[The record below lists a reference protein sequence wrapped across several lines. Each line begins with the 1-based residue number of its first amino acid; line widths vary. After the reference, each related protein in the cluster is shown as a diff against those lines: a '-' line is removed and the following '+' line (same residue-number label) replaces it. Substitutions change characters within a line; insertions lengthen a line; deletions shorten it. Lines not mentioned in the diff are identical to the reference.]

1 MIEVGEQAPAFNM
14 SNQDGANISLDGFSG
29 QYVLLW
35 WYPKADTPGWT
46 IEGNGFRDRIQS
58 FNDKNCV
65 VLGVSFDSPAENKA
79 FKEKFKFSYD
89 LLSDVDKMASIKFG
103 AAELSSS
110 NASRVSVLI
119 GPDGKVVKVYD
130 KVTPA
135 EHPEQV
141 LADLATL

>member
-1 MIEVGEQAPAFNM
+1 M
-14 SNQDGANISLDGFSG
+14 
-29 QYVLLW
+29 
-35 WYPKADTPGWT
+35 
-46 IEGNGFRDRIQS
+46 
-58 FNDKNCV
+58 
-65 VLGVSFDSPAENKA
+65 LGVSFDSPAENKA